1 MLFLSGGLD
10 SSIIVKTASMY
21 NKEHKLGKINTYSV
35 EYRDNEKYFQK
46 SNFQPTPDYEFIS
59 MMSKMPTQSTGK
71 LSLTTR
77 LCATHF
83 MKVFRQG
90 ICRGML
96 MLTRH
101 FCSSAKKSSKTT
113 PLHFQENVPMNFSAD
128 IRGITTMKY
137 FLMIVFRG
145 QKVRIFAGAFS
156 RTVC

>member
-1 MLFLSGGLD
+1 MTDAIQRQLVSDVPLCFFLSGGLD

-77 LCATHF
+77 LCAMHF
-83 MKVFRQG
+83 MKVFRQE
-90 ICRGML
+90 ICPGML

-113 PLHFQENVPMNFSAD
+113 QLHFQENVPMNFSAD

-137 FLMIVFRG
+137 F
-145 QKVRIFAGAFS
+145 
-156 RTVC
+156 